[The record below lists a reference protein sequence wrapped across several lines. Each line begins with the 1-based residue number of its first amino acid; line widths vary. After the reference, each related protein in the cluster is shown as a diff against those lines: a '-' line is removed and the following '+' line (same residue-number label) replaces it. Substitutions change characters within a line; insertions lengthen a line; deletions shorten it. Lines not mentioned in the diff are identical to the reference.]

1 MCYGGAILKTMETLR
16 KTLKII
22 GVFVFIATT
31 LAIAGVFY
39 EGMTLKWYS
48 IVGILVIC
56 MDYSFMPATIIH
68 LIADKKKNI
77 IWFHVFSTVIILIAI
92 VMKISETDY
101 PAITLV
107 LWYFYI
113 WFLYGT
119 LSVKAFGLNKR

>member
-1 MCYGGAILKTMETLR
+1 METLR

-22 GVFVFIATT
+22 DVFVFIATT

-39 EGMTLKWYS
+39 EGMTLKWYG

-68 LIADKKKNI
+68 LIVDKKKTI
-77 IWFHVFSTVIILIAI
+77 IWFHVFSIVIILIAVI
-92 VMKISETDY
+92 MKIAGMDY

-113 WFLYGT
+113 WFLYGAINI
-119 LSVKAFGLNKR
+119 KAFWPDKR